1 MNEITPIKISSD
13 SDRVTV
19 SATSSKEK
27 VPMTK
32 TEFTDRDAKLIIAM
46 AIIMIP
52 FLIDAIIRL
61 IQLGRM
67 IG

>member
-32 TEFTDRDAKLIIAM
+32 TEFTGSEAKLIIAM

-52 FLIDAIIRL
+52 LVIDAIIRL
-61 IQLGRM
+61 MQLERM

>member
-1 MNEITPIKISSD
+1 MNTEITD
-13 SDRVTV
+13 S
-19 SATSSKEK
+19 E
-27 VPMTK
+27 
-32 TEFTDRDAKLIIAM
+32 AKLIIAM

-61 IQLGRM
+61 IELGRM

>member
-1 MNEITPIKISSD
+1 
-13 SDRVTV
+13 
-19 SATSSKEK
+19 
-27 VPMTK
+27 MTK

-52 FLIDAIIRL
+52 LVIDATIRL
-61 IQLGRM
+61 MQLERM

>member
-1 MNEITPIKISSD
+1 MNTEITD
-13 SDRVTV
+13 N
-19 SATSSKEK
+19 E
-27 VPMTK
+27 
-32 TEFTDRDAKLIIAM
+32 EKLIWAM
-46 AIIMIP
+46 AIMIP

>member
-1 MNEITPIKISSD
+1 MNTEITD
-13 SDRVTV
+13 N
-19 SATSSKEK
+19 E
-27 VPMTK
+27 
-32 TEFTDRDAKLIIAM
+32 EKLIWAM

-52 FLIDAIIRL
+52 LVIDAIIRL

>member
-1 MNEITPIKISSD
+1 MNTEITDK
-13 SDRVTV
+13 
-19 SATSSKEK
+19 
-27 VPMTK
+27 
-32 TEFTDRDAKLIIAM
+32 DARLILAM

-52 FLIDAIIRL
+52 LVIDATIRL

>member
-1 MNEITPIKISSD
+1 MNTEITD
-13 SDRVTV
+13 N
-19 SATSSKEK
+19 E
-27 VPMTK
+27 
-32 TEFTDRDAKLIIAM
+32 EKLIWAM

-61 IQLGRM
+61 NQLGRM